1 MSNTDLDKLDIG
13 DPTLE
18 ADKRLSATLIKS
30 LLWIGG
36 GIFAI
41 WIGAIGLF
49 L

>member
-1 MSNTDLDKLDIG
+1 MSSSELDKRDIG

-18 ADKRLSATLIKS
+18 ADNRLSVTLIKV
-30 LLWIGG
+30 LLWFGG
-36 GIFAI
+36 GVFAI